1 MSQETRGA
9 AGTRSSSSRAE
20 KPKAKGGKP
29 NLDRGLQDHIGHKL
43 RTIYDEVVKEPV
55 PDQFLDLLNKLEKS
69 EKMQAP
75 EGAEQRSEVKR

>member
-9 AGTRSSSSRAE
+9 AGTHASSSRDE
-20 KPKAKGGKP
+20 KQKSKGGKP

-43 RTIYDEVVKEPV
+43 RSIYDEVVKEPV

-69 EKMQAP
+69 ETTQAAT
-75 EGAEQRSEVKR
+75 GAGRRSESER